1 MTVFKFPSRVTPGT
15 LLLLFITSTWYVEK
29 TETSEGLFAVRY
41 HTSTNRDWIWDFWIA
56 RTHVHTRDILNF
68 FFPIPFTIFALLF
81 SLPPGRN
88 SDLGSH
94 SRLFSPPTHYGS
106 CLTMYIFQGI
116 YIYVSHTHSLVY
128 SSSREYLI
136 LRWMLW
142 VRFLAFVPC
151 FLLFLFSP
159 ALSPYVIFI
168 VFLRLCSSSSH
179 LLMYSQQVRIYVIVR
194 VLSTCCVICIL
205 PHLGIPLCFIR
216 AKRVSNWYIPKK
228 KSARVP
234 VCPCARVK

>member
-1 MTVFKFPSRVTPGT
+1 MSLGLFTKLLFARLIAIYSSWKICSMFLPTYISCDYCCVTLVSLFINLRYPRDFTSHTFRWGT
-15 LLLLFITSTWYVEK
+15 L
-29 TETSEGLFAVRY
+29 
-41 HTSTNRDWIWDFWIA
+41 N
-56 RTHVHTRDILNF
+56 IL
-68 FFPIPFTIFALLF
+68 
-81 SLPPGRN
+81 
-88 SDLGSH
+88 
-94 SRLFSPPTHYGS
+94 
-106 CLTMYIFQGI
+106 YIFQGI